1 MQVKIT
7 TCVRPPSRNLT
18 KRVDDTAKHGR
29 FRQVIKSIRE
39 RDQLVLAD
47 LREKKQAVSARL
59 EHLRKSSPNS
69 KKQIQHLE
77 IQLADVEKEER
88 ERELEIGDYKRLAL
102 REAFHL
108 RFNAMHEFAQKAAV
122 LASTGQ
128 RLSSPPAQQQ
138 DELLLTECML
148 QIDGWQPPEEQ
159 TRPTVL
165 DKWIF
170 QPEEDAAL
178 LTDLEI
184 ATATHEKQAAQM
196 VASSLDEM
204 SCSPPSAAAAPPPEY
219 KEKASH

>member
-1 MQVKIT
+1 M
-7 TCVRPPSRNLT
+7 
-18 KRVDDTAKHGR
+18 DDTAKHGR

-122 LASTGQ
+122 LASAGQ
-128 RLSSPPAQQQ
+128 RLSQQQ
-138 DELLLTECML
+138 RDDPQQDDLLLMECML

-196 VASSLDEM
+196 VASSLADEEM
-204 SCSPPSAAAAPPPEY
+204 SCSPPLPPSSAPPEY
-219 KEKASH
+219 KEKAPY

>member
-1 MQVKIT
+1 MKTRLQACKNNDLL
-7 TCVRPPSRNLT
+7 CVLRELT
-18 KRVDDTAKHGR
+18 KRVNDTAKHGR

-47 LREKKQAVSARL
+47 LREKKQTVSARL

-77 IQLADVEKEER
+77 LQLADVEKEEH
-88 ERELEIGDYKRLAL
+88 EREMEIGDYKRLAL

-108 RFNAMHEFAQKAAV
+108 RFNAMHEFSQKAAV
-122 LASTGQ
+122 LASAGQ
-128 RLSSPPAQQQ
+128 HLSKQESNAQQ
-138 DELLLTECML
+138 DDMLLMDCML

-165 DKWIF
+165 DQWIF

-184 ATATHEKQAAQM
+184 ATATHEKQAAQI
-196 VASSLDEM
+196 ATI
-204 SCSPPSAAAAPPPEY
+204 SCSPPSSSSAPPEY
-219 KEKASH
+219 KEKAS

>member
-1 MQVKIT
+1 MDV
-7 TCVRPPSRNLT
+7 
-18 KRVDDTAKHGR
+18 TAKHGR

-122 LASTGQ
+122 LASAGQ
-128 RLSSPPAQQQ
+128 RLSSPPSQQQQ
-138 DELLLTECML
+138 DDLLLTECML

-196 VASSLDEM
+196 VQASSLEEM
-204 SCSPPSAAAAPPPEY
+204 PCSPPSAAPPPPEY